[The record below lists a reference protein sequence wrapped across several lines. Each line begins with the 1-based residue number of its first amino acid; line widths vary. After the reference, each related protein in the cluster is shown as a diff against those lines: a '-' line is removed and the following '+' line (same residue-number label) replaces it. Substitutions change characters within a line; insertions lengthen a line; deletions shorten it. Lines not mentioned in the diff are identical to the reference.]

1 MKPAAASIRAAAR
14 SANTSRT
21 LSREQLVEGYG
32 LPLSRFG
39 VFEAL
44 GIIVP
49 EGDDGFRCDDDD
61 RLIIAAA
68 AVQLGFDER
77 ELGELMELY
86 GNTASSDRTL
96 PHFMKLLAS
105 YQRLM
110 AWRHL
115 EGCDVQALAGLSR
128 RPFHAKQYRFGGEAG
143 KGRA

>member
-1 MKPAAASIRAAAR
+1 MKPAAASTKSAAR
-14 SANTSRT
+14 PADAGRT

-44 GIIVP
+44 GIIVSD
-49 EGDDGFRCDDDD
+49 GDDGFRCDDDD

-86 GNTASSDRTL
+86 DNTSPQDRAL
-96 PHFMKLLAS
+96 PRFMKLLAS

-110 AWRHL
+110 AWRHP
-115 EGCDVQALAGLSR
+115 EGCDPETLASLAR
-128 RPFHAKQYRFGGEAG
+128 RPFRAEQFGFGESG
-143 KGRA
+143 KGRT

>member
-14 SANTSRT
+14 SANTGRT

-32 LPLSRFG
+32 LPRSRFD
-39 VFEAL
+39 VFETL
-44 GIIVP
+44 GVIAP
-49 EGDDGFRCDDDD
+49 EGADGFRCDDDD

-77 ELGELMELY
+77 ELGELMALY
-86 GNTASSDRTL
+86 GNTASSDRSL
-96 PHFMKLLAS
+96 PHFMKLLAN

-115 EGCDVQALAGLSR
+115 EGCDVPALAGLSR
-128 RPFHAKQYRFGGEAG
+128 QPFHAEQHRFGSEAG
-143 KGRA
+143 KG